1 MKNVN
6 NTIEDIK
13 SEYSCTPSVLQTPAC
28 RQAGPPKK
36 IAGRGVIDSIDLDL
50 IISHVI
56 EKEREFVL
64 AHPEYKL
71 SVKQE
76 LRINNYVQ
84 RRLKNE
90 PLAYIIGEKEFYG
103 LNFKVTPHTL
113 IPRPETELM
122 VELALEEILN
132 TQYSILN
139 TIDIGT
145 GSGNIIISLAHNMEH
160 GSWSIGQEKFPTLP
174 TGRQVSNF
182 QFSNKFQKPNL
193 KLKNKGN
200 ELLSVSYEPKTVNY
214 FGIDISK
221 NALKI
226 AKQNAKLNQVSKI
239 KFIHGD
245 LLNPFLNNTKT
256 ANYKLQTTPLLILA
270 NLPYLSKDIYD
281 ACADNV
287 KKYEPKTA
295 LYSANQGLSH
305 YQKLFSQIK
314 KILQAASCKP
324 QVTILIEI
332 SPEQKKLAS
341 PIIKKYFPKAK
352 IEFKKDLAQK
362 WRVCRIEIK

>member
-13 SEYSCTPSVLQTPAC
+13 SEYSRTPSVLQTPAC
-28 RQAGPPKK
+28 RQVVPPKK
-36 IAGRGVIDSIDLDL
+36 IARRGVIDSIDLDL

-56 EKEREFVL
+56 KKEREFVL

-76 LRINNYVQ
+76 LRIENYVQ

-132 TQYSILN
+132 AQCSMLN
-139 TIDIGT
+139 AIDIGT
-145 GSGNIIISLAHNMEH
+145 GSGNIIISLARNIKHESLNMN
-160 GSWSIGQEKFPTLP
+160 SVN
-174 TGRQVSNF
+174 R
-182 QFSNKFQKPNL
+182 
-193 KLKNKGN
+193 
-200 ELLSVSYEPKTVNY
+200 ELRTVNY

-221 NALKI
+221 EALKI
-226 AKQNAKLNQVSKI
+226 AKQNAKLNQVNKI
-239 KFIHGD
+239 KFIHGN
-245 LLNPFLNNTKT
+245 LLDPFLNNTKT
-256 ANYKLQTTPLLILA
+256 TNYKLQTTPLLILA
-270 NLPYLSKDIYD
+270 NLPYLSNEIYN
-281 ACADNV
+281 ACTDNV

-295 LYSANQGLSH
+295 LYSPDHGLAH
-305 YQKLFSQIK
+305 YEKLFSQIK
-314 KILQAASCKP
+314 KILQTTSYQIP
-324 QVTILIEI
+324 DTILIEI
-332 SPEQKKLAS
+332 SPEQKKLLP

-362 WRVCRIEIK
+362 WRVCKIEIH